1 MMIVRD
7 ILANKGGSLFHISS
21 QKTMAEA
28 VTLMVE
34 RNIGSVLVMDGEKL
48 SGLITLREVLRGI
61 NKLGDRFLAAKVS
74 EVMNA
79 NPLSV
84 SPEDSVDHLRSLM
97 TENHISHT
105 PVMENGKLV
114 GILSFHDVA
123 KKALKDASFENTLLK
138 QYIKNWPAA
147 Q

>member
-1 MMIVRD
+1 MIVRD
-7 ILANKGGSLFHISS
+7 ILANKGGSLFHITP

-28 VTLMVE
+28 VALMVE
-34 RNIGSVLVMDGEKL
+34 RNIGSVLVMEGDTL
-48 SGLITLREVLRGI
+48 SGLITLREVLRGL
-61 NKLGDRFLAAKVS
+61 NKLGDGFLRASVT

-79 NPLSV
+79 KPLNV
-84 SPEDSVDHLRSLM
+84 SPEDSVDHLRGLM
-97 TENHISHT
+97 TEHHISHV
-105 PVMENGKLV
+105 PVMENNRLV

>member
-1 MMIVRD
+1 MIVRD
-7 ILANKGGSLFHISS
+7 ILANKGGSLFHITP

-28 VTLMVE
+28 VALMVE
-34 RNIGSVLVMDGEKL
+34 RNIGSVLVMEGEKL

-61 NKLGDRFLAAKVS
+61 NKLGERFLSASVT

-79 NPLSV
+79 TPLDV
-84 SPEDSVDHLRSLM
+84 SLEDSVDHLRSLM
-97 TENHISHT
+97 TEHHISHV
-105 PVMENGKLV
+105 PVMENDKLM

-147 Q
+147 

>member
-1 MMIVRD
+1 MIVSD
-7 ILANKGGSLFHISS
+7 ILAHKGAALFHIGP

-28 VTLMVE
+28 VALMVKC
-34 RNIGSVLVMDGEKL
+34 NIGSVLVMDGEKL
-48 SGLITLREVLRGI
+48 AGLITLREVLRGI
-61 NKLGDRFLAAKVS
+61 DRLGDRFLAASVS
-74 EVMNA
+74 DVMNPQ
-79 NPLSV
+79 PLSV
-84 SPEDSVDHLRSLM
+84 SPEDSVDDLRSLM
-97 TENHISHT
+97 TENHISHA
-105 PVMENGKLV
+105 PVMDHGKLI

>member
-1 MMIVRD
+1 MIVSD
-7 ILANKGGSLFHISS
+7 ILANKGGSLFHISP
-21 QKTMAEA
+21 QKTMADA
-28 VTLMVE
+28 VALMVE
-34 RNIGSVLVMDGEKL
+34 RNIGSVLVMDGESL

-61 NKLGDRFLAAKVS
+61 NKLGDRFLNAKAS

-79 NPLSV
+79 KPLSV
-84 SPEDSVDHLRSLM
+84 SPEDTVDHLRGLM

-105 PVMENGKLV
+105 PVIENGKLI

-138 QYIKNWPAA
+138 QYIKNWPTA